1 MSELSRIRSIS
12 KNMPEKQKKLADFVV
27 KHSENIPFISVHE
40 LAKKSK
46 VSVATVSRFAQD
58 LGFDSFK
65 EFKKKIGKDALF
77 TFEGIFEEIRA
88 DDDDSVIV
96 DKVFSGN
103 IRSIEDTL
111 GLLDVK
117 NLQMAAAAIRDAE
130 RFICFGIGSSGCAA
144 QDTAIRFS
152 QVDIQAEAYTDPY
165 QMVTQA
171 LRTDVKSVVLG
182 VSHSG
187 ASKITVEAL
196 SLARSNGAFTL
207 GLSNYLRSP
216 LQKASVK
223 FFCTSF
229 PEQRVEAAALS
240 SRIAQYCILDALYLM
255 TARYVK
261 VSRNLTKG
269 LNRVI
274 EKELRVKRK
283 T

>member
-1 MSELSRIRSIS
+1 
-12 KNMPEKQKKLADFVV
+12 MPEKQKKLADFIVR
-27 KHSENIPFISVHE
+27 HSENIPFMSVHE

-65 EFKKKIGKDALF
+65 EFRKKIGKDSLF
-77 TFEGIFEEIRA
+77 TFEGIFEEIGA
-88 DDDDSVIV
+88 DDDDAVV
-96 DKVFSGN
+96 VEKVFSGN
-103 IRSIEDTL
+103 IKSIEDTL
-111 GLLDVK
+111 GLLKVK
-117 NLQMAAAAIRDAE
+117 DLQMAAAAIRDAD
-130 RFICFGIGSSGCAA
+130 RFICFGIGGSGCAA
-144 QDTAIRFS
+144 QDAAIRFS

-182 VSHSG
+182 ISHSG
-187 ASKITVEAL
+187 ASKVTVEAL
-196 SLARSNGAFTL
+196 KLARSNGAFTL

-229 PEQRVEAAALS
+229 PEQKVEAAALS
-240 SRIAQYCILDALYLM
+240 SRIAQFCIIDALYLM

-269 LNRVI
+269 LNRII
-274 EKELRVKRK
+274 EKELRI
-283 T
+283 